1 MLAGLPIRSVGGW
14 VLPRACHWTRTEAN
28 AAKVRRGG
36 SRKEEDNEDGRG
48 TGEGDGGDGGHTG
61 SETYTIGSTL
71 PGRRYV
77 ARYVD
82 VSQPSTQPLLVQYR
96 SLKSRLAWCDA
107 RTAALRA
114 SASSAVSTRLARFGA
129 LDGSPASIGPLRR
142 LELSAGPVRASNRAS
157 RELRGCGGGTC
168 WTAVRAFRGASREL
182 DCGGGRYSHSCR
194 SILCG
199 LYPGVRVPAQK
210 TCAPPTRC
218 AFAA

>member
-142 LELSAGPVRASNRAS
+142 LELSAGPVRRSNGSPAILGLLQEGR
-157 RELRGCGGGTC
+157 RGSQGCRPSVEPRQPRLKRLQRRLSLAGLPSERR
-168 WTAVRAFRGASREL
+168 TAPS
-182 DCGGGRYSHSCR
+182 
-194 SILCG
+194 
-199 LYPGVRVPAQK
+199 K
-210 TCAPPTRC
+210 T
-218 AFAA
+218 